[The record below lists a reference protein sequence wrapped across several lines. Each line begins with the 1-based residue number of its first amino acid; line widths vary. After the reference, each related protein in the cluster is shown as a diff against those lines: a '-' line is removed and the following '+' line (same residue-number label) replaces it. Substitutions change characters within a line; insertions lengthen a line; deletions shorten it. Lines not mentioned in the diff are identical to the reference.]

1 MSYREF
7 VESIK
12 LKYAKESRKEAT
24 FVPNKQLPVY
34 NWFYYKEGFSRDL
47 VFSLISQFGIEKG
60 AVVLDPF
67 CGSGTTL
74 LACRQKGVSSIG
86 LDVLPISVFSARVKT
101 TDYDAEELKE
111 AAKHLLKTKF
121 RKIGYEYPSFI
132 KRFFSK
138 YALEDIS
145 VFRHAVM
152 EIESKKL
159 RDFFMLALLNAA
171 MKCSYAWK
179 DGGVLKIRK
188 KPAPP
193 LRVMLRR
200 VIYNMIRDLEHFWRI
215 EDSQKFQNAVHFENL
230 ETQPCESMVEQCDAR
245 RMKIDNESVDAVIT
259 SPPYLN
265 NIDYTKVYEIEQF
278 ILHQHEEPG
287 VRSYIGLGK
296 ELENDI
302 LPELDMPPAAVAYF
316 TDMKEVLQE
325 MFRVM
330 KPGSSAAIVVG
341 NAYFPV
347 IEKLIDSDMVLAY
360 LAKNIGFSVSDIIVL
375 NERFALENRTE
386 KKGILRESM
395 IFLKKA

>member
-171 MKCSYAWK
+171 MKGGSGGKA
-179 DGGVLKIRK
+179 GGVLKIRK
-188 KPAPP
+188 NPAPP
-193 LRVMLRR
+193 L
-200 VIYNMIRDLEHFWRI
+200 
-215 EDSQKFQNAVHFENL
+215 
-230 ETQPCESMVEQCDAR
+230 
-245 RMKIDNESVDAVIT
+245 
-259 SPPYLN
+259 
-265 NIDYTKVYEIEQF
+265 
-278 ILHQHEEPG
+278 
-287 VRSYIGLGK
+287 
-296 ELENDI
+296 
-302 LPELDMPPAAVAYF
+302 
-316 TDMKEVLQE
+316 
-325 MFRVM
+325 
-330 KPGSSAAIVVG
+330 
-341 NAYFPV
+341 
-347 IEKLIDSDMVLAY
+347 
-360 LAKNIGFSVSDIIVL
+360 
-375 NERFALENRTE
+375 
-386 KKGILRESM
+386 
-395 IFLKKA
+395 